1 MAKDDSLLIAGLK
14 EGDKAV
20 FTQIYHKYSDGL
32 FSLAHRY
39 VKDYDLAEDILQQVF
54 LQLWK
59 SHEEITISKDLGN
72 YLFKM
77 TKNCVLK
84 EIQEQ
89 NSRVL
94 DAYEL
99 EYWYTTL
106 GTPKPG
112 ADSVEE
118 GRLKAVYRMMEKLP
132 PKTKNVF
139 LMKIYENL
147 SDEDIADRLGLSRQ
161 TVKNHYTQALKF
173 MRRHLLP
180 KNLLLLLE
188 LTLIFLHNA

>member
-1 MAKDDSLLIAGLK
+1 MTEDDSLLLTGLK
-14 EGDKAV
+14 EGNKRI

-32 FSLAHRY
+32 FSFAFRY

-59 SHEEITISKDLGN
+59 AHEQISILKDLEN

-77 TKNCVLK
+77 TKNVILK
-84 EIQEQ
+84 NIQEQ
-89 NSRVL
+89 NTKVI

-99 EYWYTTL
+99 AFWYNSGNISQESDLVT
-106 GTPKPG
+106 
-112 ADSVEE
+112 E
-118 GRLKAVYRMMEKLP
+118 GRLKAVYKMIDKLP
-132 PKTKNVF
+132 QKTKEVF
-139 LMKIYENL
+139 LMKINENL
-147 SDEDIADRLGLSRQ
+147 NDQDIADKMGLSLQ

-180 KNLLLLLE
+180 KSSLILLE